1 MITQLNAVVEKIER
15 VKYRVTRKSNY
26 DALPTDNSTEFIVS
40 HVVVATVKTL
50 QEAENVMLTS
60 RMTNPAE
67 SNTHS
72 IWKITETEE
81 RLV

>member
-1 MITQLNAVVEKIER
+1 MITQLNAVVEKVER
-15 VKYRVTRKSNY
+15 VKYRVIRKHNY
-26 DALPTDNSTEFIVS
+26 DSQLFDSSTEFMVS
-40 HVVVATVKTL
+40 HYVVATVKTL
-50 QEAENVMLTS
+50 QEAENVMLAS

-67 SNTHS
+67 SHTHS